1 MYASSEIN
9 IGNTSLGGNS
19 PVRIQSMTTTKTM
32 DTVATVNQVANL
44 AKAGCDFVRITTQ
57 NINEANNLK
66 VIKEELCKI
75 GIYIPLIADV
85 HFIPKIAEAAAQFV
99 EKVRINPG
107 NYIDSKSSISEK
119 LIPLLSVCKKHNT
132 AIRIGV
138 NHGSLSET
146 ILYKYGNTALG
157 MVESLMEFVR
167 ICKKHNFNKLV
178 LSVKASNV
186 VMMIDANKLLVEKLL
201 IEGLNYPIHLGVT
214 EAGSEDEGRVK
225 SASGIGYLLAH
236 GIGDTIRV
244 SLSEDPVAEIPVAK
258 MLVDFYGKRLDIAKR
273 IPHELIRVAIKFF
286 SGKPPLVLTSG
297 MSGLA
302 DYSNHNESINL
313 DIGKKKYGI
322 SKLVYHNLSIEELII
337 RATVDATILLLN
349 NETDGIWIE
358 NNSSTTDDQ
367 NAKLSLE
374 ILQVLGL
381 RISKTEF
388 IACPTC
394 GRSSVVLVDLLQE
407 VKKQTSHIRGLKIA
421 VMGCSV
427 NGPGEMADADYGMV
441 GTGNGNVDLYKGR
454 KLIHKNIKQEQSI
467 DALINL
473 IKISGDWK
481 NK

>member
-1 MYASSEIN
+1 VYSSSEIN
-9 IGNTSLGGNS
+9 IGNTFLGGNS
-19 PVRIQSMTTTKTM
+19 PIRIQSMTTTKTM
-32 DTVATVNQVANL
+32 DTVATVNQVARL

-66 VIKEELCKI
+66 DIKEGLCKI
-75 GIYIPLIADV
+75 GIDIPLIADV
-85 HFIPKIAEAAAQFV
+85 HFNPKIAEVAAQFV
-99 EKVRINPG
+99 DKVRINPG
-107 NYIDSKSSISEK
+107 NYIDSQSSISEK

-146 ILYKYGNTALG
+146 ILYKFGNSALG

-167 ICKKHNFNKLV
+167 ICKNHNFNKLI

-186 VMMIDANKLLVEKLL
+186 VMIIDANKLLVKKL
-201 IEGLNYPIHLGVT
+201 IGEGLNYPIHLGVT

-225 SASGIGYLLAH
+225 SAAGIGYLLAH

-258 MLVDFYGKRLDIAKR
+258 MLIDFYGKRWNIANG
-273 IPHELIRVAIKFF
+273 IPHESIRIATKYF
-286 SGKPPLVLTSG
+286 SRKPPLVLTSG
-297 MSGLA
+297 KSELA
-302 DYSNHNESINL
+302 DYSNHNESINV
-313 DIGKKKYGI
+313 DSGKKGYEI
-322 SKLVYHNLSIEELII
+322 CKLVYPNLSIEELII
-337 RATVDATILLLN
+337 RATVDATILMLQN
-349 NETDGIWIE
+349 KPDGIWFE
-358 NNSSTTDDQ
+358 NNDITTHDQ

-394 GRSSVVLVDLLQE
+394 GRSSIVLVNLLQE
-407 VKKQTSHIRGLKIA
+407 VKKHTSHIRGLKIA

-454 KLIHKNIKQEQSI
+454 KLIQKNIKQEQSI

-481 NK
+481 NR